1 VPGCE
6 QSSGTVDDLQ
16 LMCVAH
22 FISTCYEELEEMQRS
37 MRTWA
42 FGGPDW
48 ESTRRF
54 TQECSQAATNFIDQK
69 RDLSNLERARL
80 TDIALWA
87 TELGRQLRRSPRT
100 PLSIAIRLVSDTP
113 GRCWEENTITLDVNR
128 HGARTICRNVANKGD
143 ILQIFRLDTGEQVE
157 SRVVWQR
164 QTAPGAQ
171 EVGLETIGDKDFWIP

>member
-37 MRTWA
+37 
-42 FGGPDW
+42 
-48 ESTRRF
+48 F

-113 GRCWEENTITLDVNR
+113 GRCWEENTVTLDVNR